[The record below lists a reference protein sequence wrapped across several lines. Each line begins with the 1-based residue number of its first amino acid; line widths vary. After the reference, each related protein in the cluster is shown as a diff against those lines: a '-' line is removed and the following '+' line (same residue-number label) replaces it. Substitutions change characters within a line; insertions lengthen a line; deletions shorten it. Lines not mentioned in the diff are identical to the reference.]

1 MNVECTHAARLLRGE
16 REKPSSDETVRALA
30 ASLSSRARAA
40 STTPSAVER
49 GGSEPPLMAD
59 MRASDGP
66 TMSSMAKDAPL
77 DSSET
82 AVLIGW
88 LPFVCRCMASMA
100 SDSELTAA
108 EKVIESQTSR

>member
-1 MNVECTHAARLLRGE
+1 
-16 REKPSSDETVRALA
+16 
-30 ASLSSRARAA
+30 
-40 STTPSAVER
+40 
-49 GGSEPPLMAD
+49 
-59 MRASDGP
+59 
-66 TMSSMAKDAPL
+66 MSSMAKDAPL